1 MSVSPLQQLQELRK
15 KQQELRGKI
24 LKNPVALDAH
34 DSGKSEGLKRV
45 VYRVLLGDKIEIPLE
60 VFEFESMVTK
70 VCKILSACQAAISLL
85 GVEP

>member
-24 LKNPVALDAH
+24 LKQPVVADPQEAGKDA
-34 DSGKSEGLKRV
+34 KRV

-60 VFEFESMVTK
+60 VVEFEAMVNK
-70 VCKILSACQAAISLL
+70 VSRASFSDWPRI
-85 GVEP
+85 